1 MKKLFSILMVLVV
14 ISATVFATDSAPE
27 THAIRMKTV
36 VEAELPKFQL
46 KFFEQAIP
54 TTAVGDEDLSLLTVT
69 DSTTNINTNVSA
81 LSWEAGESYD
91 YASEI
96 RVADVSQHD
105 IDVTFGAILA
115 NSSRRIQAR
124 KYTITFTAGDF
135 TVTRNKV
142 ENQTHSATTYE
153 VTDKL
158 SGVDYVRVS
167 DLDTSL
173 ATSDAVT
180 VQFLGLHQ
188 DNIEDGATLA
198 KFHAVYPQ
206 DKSIDPDPA
215 GYEGTVTMTVVAEY

>member
-1 MKKLFSILMVLVV
+1 MKKLFAILMVLVV
-14 ISATVFATDSAPE
+14 LSAAVFADDPQTSAPE
-27 THAIRMKTV
+27 THTIKMKTI
-36 VEAELPKFQL
+36 VEAELPQFQL

-54 TTAVGDEDLSLLTVT
+54 TTAVGSEDFSVLTSSAT
-69 DSTTNINTNVSA
+69 NTNASKE
-81 LSWEAGESYD
+81 SWKGGESYD
-91 YASEI
+91 VASEI

-115 NSSRRIQAR
+115 NSSKRIQHR

-142 ENQTHSATTYE
+142 EEQTHSATTYE

-158 SGVDYVRVS
+158 SGVDYVAVS

-180 VQFLGLHQ
+180 VQFSGLYQ
-188 DNIEDGATLA
+188 DNIANGATLA

-206 DKSIDPDPA
+206 DKSIDPDPN
-215 GYEGTVTMTVVAEY
+215 GYEATVTMTVVAEY

>member
-1 MKKLFSILMVLVV
+1 MKKLFAILMVLVV
-14 ISATVFATDSAPE
+14 LSAAVFATDSAPE

-54 TTAVGDEDLSLLTVT
+54 TTAVGDEKLSLLTAT
-69 DSTTNINTNVSA
+69 TTNTNTSA
-81 LSWEAGESYD
+81 VSWEAGESYD
-91 YASEI
+91 DASEI
-96 RVADVSQHD
+96 RVADISQHD

-115 NSSRRIQAR
+115 NSSKRIQAR

-153 VTDKL
+153 VTDNL
-158 SGVDYVRVS
+158 SGVDYVTVS

-180 VQFLGLHQ
+180 VQFSGLYQ
-188 DNIEDGATLA
+188 DNIDDGATLA